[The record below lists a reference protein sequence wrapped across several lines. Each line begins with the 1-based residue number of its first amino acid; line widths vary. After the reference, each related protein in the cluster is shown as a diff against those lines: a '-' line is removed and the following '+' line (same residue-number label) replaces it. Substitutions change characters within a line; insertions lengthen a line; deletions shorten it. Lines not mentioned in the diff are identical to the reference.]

1 MSFLRNPE
9 IRRALLCVFGV
20 TAACAGAGL
29 LVSVPCALLALVS
42 CVLLGTLFFVWT
54 RRRYRHIA
62 ALSEQLD
69 HILHG
74 NDSVE
79 LSAFSEGELAIL
91 RDELYK
97 MTVRLRE
104 QADALL
110 ADRARLADAM
120 ADISHQLRTPLTA
133 MHLNLSL
140 LQSGTVSEARRMA
153 LLQEVAALLTR
164 FDWLV
169 DAMLKV
175 SRIDAGAVR
184 FRQERVCALDLVRR
198 AAQPLEIAIEL
209 RGQSL
214 SMDVPPDLPLWCDL
228 QWTAEAVGNVLKN
241 CVEHMPQGGTLTVH
255 AAGNAIYTELIVE
268 DDGAGID
275 PADLPH
281 LFDRFYRGKNASP
294 QSAGIGLA
302 LTRMILSAQGGTIRA
317 ENRAEGGARFMIRLY
332 RQTAEPGPS

>member
-1 MSFLRNPE
+1 
-9 IRRALLCVFGV
+9 
-20 TAACAGAGL
+20 
-29 LVSVPCALLALVS
+29 
-42 CVLLGTLFFVWT
+42 
-54 RRRYRHIA
+54 
-62 ALSEQLD
+62 
-69 HILHG
+69 
-74 NDSVE
+74 
-79 LSAFSEGELAIL
+79 
-91 RDELYK
+91 
-97 MTVRLRE
+97 
-104 QADALL
+104 
-110 ADRARLADAM
+110 
-120 ADISHQLRTPLTA
+120 
-133 MHLNLSL
+133 
-140 LQSGTVSEARRMA
+140 
-153 LLQEVAALLTR
+153 
-164 FDWLV
+164 
-169 DAMLKV
+169 MLKV

-241 CVEHMPQGGTLTVH
+241 CVEHMPQGGTLTVR